1 MQNVEAGKRYSKS
14 LTLAIGWLDGL
25 IGPSGLL
32 LIISPFAVPVSWVWG
47 KVN

>member
-1 MQNVEAGKRYSKS
+1 MQNVEAGKRCSKS

-25 IGPSGLL
+25 TGPSGLL